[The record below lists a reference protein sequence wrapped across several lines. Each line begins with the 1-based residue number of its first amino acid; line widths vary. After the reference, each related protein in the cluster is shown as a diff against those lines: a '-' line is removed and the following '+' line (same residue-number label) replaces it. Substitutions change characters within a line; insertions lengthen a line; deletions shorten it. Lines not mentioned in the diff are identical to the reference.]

1 MKTRFSSALG
11 FALLAAS
18 FTFGSSFVYAEA
30 PEVTTSALQ
39 TVGPNNETNV
49 IEGLPDGSGGQAG
62 VADASVAEAGVAE
75 AGVAEAGVA
84 EASVAE
90 AQPAEV
96 DQPSSLVSET
106 ELSSTDE
113 LSPAIRSVDAIVVEV
128 TQTVTIAVP
137 GQDVE
142 DNEDHTGSIRDASAT
157 EPIEVLEEQTT
168 ELDGAH

>member
-75 AGVAEAGVA
+75 AG
-84 EASVAE
+84 VAE

>member
-18 FTFGSSFVYAEA
+18 FTFGSSFVYAET
-30 PEVTTSALQ
+30 PEATTFALQ
-39 TVGPNNETNV
+39 TVGPNNESNV
-49 IEGLPDGSGGQAG
+49 IEGLPDDSGGQAG
-62 VADASVAEAGVAE
+62 VADASVAEAG
-75 AGVAEAGVA
+75 
-84 EASVAE
+84 VAE

-113 LSPAIRSVDAIVVEV
+113 LSPAFRSVDAIVVEV

-142 DNEDHTGSIRDASAT
+142 DNEDHTGSIGDASAT

>member
-39 TVGPNNETNV
+39 TVAPNNETNV
-49 IEGLPDGSGGQAG
+49 IEGLPDGSGDQAG

-75 AGVAEAGVA
+75 AGVT

>member
-1 MKTRFSSALG
+1 MKTKLSCALG
-11 FALLAAS
+11 LALLAAS

-30 PEVTTSALQ
+30 PEATTSVLQ
-39 TVGPNNETNV
+39 TVGPNNETSV
-49 IEGLPDGSGGQAG
+49 IEGLPDGSGGQADVVQTG
-62 VADASVAEAGVAE
+62 VADANVAEAGVAE
-75 AGVAEAGVA
+75 A
-84 EASVAE
+84 
-90 AQPAEV
+90 QPAEL

-142 DNEDHTGSIRDASAT
+142 DNEDHTGSLGDASAT

>member
-1 MKTRFSSALG
+1 MKTRFSSALC

-75 AGVAEAGVA
+75 AGVAEA
-84 EASVAE
+84 
-90 AQPAEV
+90 QPAEV

-142 DNEDHTGSIRDASAT
+142 DKEDHTGSIRDASAT
-157 EPIEVLEEQTT
+157 ESIEILEEQTT
-168 ELDGAH
+168 ELDGAR

>member
-1 MKTRFSSALG
+1 MKTRFSSALC

-39 TVGPNNETNV
+39 TVGPYNETNV

-62 VADASVAEAGVAE
+62 VADAS
-75 AGVAEAGVA
+75 VAEAGVA

-157 EPIEVLEEQTT
+157 EPIDVLEEQTT

>member
-30 PEVTTSALQ
+30 PEATTSALQ

-62 VADASVAEAGVAE
+62 VVQTGVADASVAEAGVAE
-75 AGVAEAGVA
+75 A
-84 EASVAE
+84 
-90 AQPAEV
+90 QPAEV
-96 DQPSSLVSET
+96 DHLLSET

-157 EPIEVLEEQTT
+157 DPIEVLEEQTT

>member
-18 FTFGSSFVYAEA
+18 FTFGSSFVRAEA
-30 PEVTTSALQ
+30 PEATTSALQ

-62 VADASVAEAGVAE
+62 VADASVAEAG
-75 AGVAEAGVA
+75 
-84 EASVAE
+84 VAE

>member
-18 FTFGSSFVYAEA
+18 FTFGSSFVYAET
-30 PEVTTSALQ
+30 PEATTSALQ

-62 VADASVAEAGVAE
+62 VAQPGVADASVAEAG
-75 AGVAEAGVA
+75 
-84 EASVAE
+84 VAE

-96 DQPSSLVSET
+96 DQPSSLVSGSEP
-106 ELSSTDE
+106 SSTDE

>member
-1 MKTRFSSALG
+1 MKTRFYSALG

-18 FTFGSSFVYAEA
+18 FIFGSSFVYAET
-30 PEVTTSALQ
+30 PEATTSLLQ
-39 TVGPNNETNV
+39 TVGPDNETNV

-62 VADASVAEAGVAE
+62 VAEANVAE

-106 ELSSTDE
+106 EPSSTDE

-137 GQDVE
+137 GQDDE

-157 EPIEVLEEQTT
+157 EPIEVFEEQTT

>member
-1 MKTRFSSALG
+1 MKTRFYSALG

-18 FTFGSSFVYAEA
+18 FIFGSSFVYAET
-30 PEVTTSALQ
+30 PEATTSLLQ

-75 AGVAEAGVA
+75 A
-84 EASVAE
+84 
-90 AQPAEV
+90 QPAEV
-96 DQPSSLVSET
+96 DQPSSIVSET

>member
-1 MKTRFSSALG
+1 MKTRFSSALC

-62 VADASVAEAGVAE
+62 VA
-75 AGVAEAGVA
+75 
-84 EASVAE
+84 E

-96 DQPSSLVSET
+96 DQPSSLVSEI
-106 ELSSTDE
+106 EPSLTDE

-142 DNEDHTGSIRDASAT
+142 DNEDHTGSLGDASAT